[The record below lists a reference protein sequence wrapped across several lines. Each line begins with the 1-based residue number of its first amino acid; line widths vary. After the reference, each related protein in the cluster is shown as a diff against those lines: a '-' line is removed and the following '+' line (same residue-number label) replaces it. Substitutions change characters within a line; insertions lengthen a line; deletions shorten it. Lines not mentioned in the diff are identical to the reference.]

1 MSETREFIIES
12 PKHGKHTVLI
22 DEEDWERVSQYTW
35 YISKPRSGRT
45 SYVRANVPD
54 PDGGVRY
61 RKDRD
66 CWEKK
71 TTKIALHRFIMNTP
85 KGMAVDHINHN
96 GLDNRK
102 KNLRNCTHAENCRNV
117 RKKPIN
123 DSSKFK
129 GVSYAPRSSCNVN
142 DLSKPWIA
150 QIRLDYKT
158 HYIGSFPTPEE
169 AALEY
174 DRKALELHGEFA
186 HLNFPDGPSEEILK
200 NIKKGQDEW
209 AAKHAPASK
218 YRGVAAANSLRN
230 PWTADLGYTDHSLS
244 LEEHGRQ
251 RYKAIRLGSFPT
263 QEEAALAYDEAATAH
278 WGDDAI
284 LNFPEGVPDDVM
296 NIIEAGRERA
306 KFKSK
311 AFKSKYRG
319 VTQARGSS
327 RRMSQIIR
335 RSDKKKIHIGSFDT
349 QEEAARAYDAKSIEF
364 HGSGAYLN
372 FPEEHNKD

>member
-1 MSETREFIIES
+1 
-12 PKHGKHTVLI
+12 
-22 DEEDWERVSQYTW
+22 
-35 YISKPRSGRT
+35 
-45 SYVRANVPD
+45 
-54 PDGGVRY
+54 
-61 RKDRD
+61 
-66 CWEKK
+66 
-71 TTKIALHRFIMNTP
+71 
-85 KGMAVDHINHN
+85 
-96 GLDNRK
+96 
-102 KNLRNCTHAENCRNV
+102 
-117 RKKPIN
+117 
-123 DSSKFK
+123 
-129 GVSYAPRSSCNVN
+129 
-142 DLSKPWIA
+142 
-150 QIRLDYKT
+150 
-158 HYIGSFPTPEE
+158 
-169 AALEY
+169 
-174 DRKALELHGEFA
+174 
-186 HLNFPDGPSEEILK
+186 
-200 NIKKGQDEW
+200 
-209 AAKHAPASK
+209 
-218 YRGVAAANSLRN
+218 VAAANSLRN

-327 RRMSQIIR
+327 RWMSQIIR

-364 HGSGAYLN
+364 HGSDAYLN
-372 FPEEHNKD
+372 FPEEYNRKDSE